1 MFLQKLEIS
10 RELHDNIGSQ
20 LTYINMGLEFAG
32 RLEADNKNKK
42 IDEIKGFAKETIGG
56 LRTTFSGLNRDVT
69 LNEFETKI
77 ANEVARVKNA
87 TNFQVQLTSNLQE
100 MEIPSTLTINL
111 YRIIQEALQ
120 NAIKHSDGSKVKID
134 LEYSSES
141 QVLKASISDNGKGLL
156 NEATNG
162 FGLKSMNQRADKI
175 GASLHIVSENG
186 VLVKLEKHMA
196 DDLK

>member
-1 MFLQKLEIS
+1 M
-10 RELHDNIGSQ
+10 
-20 LTYINMGLEFAG
+20 
-32 RLEADNKNKK
+32 
-42 IDEIKGFAKETIGG
+42 
-56 LRTTFSGLNRDVT
+56 T

-100 MEIPSTLTINL
+100 IEIPSTLTINL

>member
-1 MFLQKLEIS
+1 
-10 RELHDNIGSQ
+10 
-20 LTYINMGLEFAG
+20 MGLEFAG

-42 IDEIKGFAKETIGG
+42 IDEIKGFAKEIIGG
-56 LRTTFSGLNRDVT
+56 LRTTFSGLNREVT

-100 MEIPSTLTINL
+100 IEIPSTLTINL

-141 QVLKASISDNGKGLL
+141 QVLKASKSDNGKGLL

>member
-1 MFLQKLEIS
+1 
-10 RELHDNIGSQ
+10 
-20 LTYINMGLEFAG
+20 
-32 RLEADNKNKK
+32 
-42 IDEIKGFAKETIGG
+42 
-56 LRTTFSGLNRDVT
+56 
-69 LNEFETKI
+69 
-77 ANEVARVKNA
+77 
-87 TNFQVQLTSNLQE
+87 VQLTSNLQE

-162 FGLKSMNQRADKI
+162 FGLKSMNQRADKNR
-175 GASLHIVSENG
+175 G
-186 VLVKLEKHMA
+186 
-196 DDLK
+196 